1 MHQWQS
7 LNLTSWTLLVSL
19 EVRQCKLC
27 YCTRVKLRF
36 LPVYIESLTISSQ
49 EPLLGKQV
57 PKQVLYF
64 VKVNTNGKLE
74 TRTKGIADKCSDLT
88 CTKKYALTEGPKRGV
103 GKLMWATRS
112 ALPVILCL
120 LRARTGKDLYAVCS
134 YRSLQKVGY
143 VPLYTFSQIVVWY
156 TATGLYITVH
166 NWSATLHGIPPVL
179 IHLVGIWD
187 SPDHRSGRNK
197 EVTFIWI
204 SSLGPR
210 FSVCCSY

>member
-1 MHQWQS
+1 MDRNAPMTIPEQPPKKKSKQVE
-7 LNLTSWTLLVSL
+7 NKPGTLLSWV
-19 EVRQCKLC
+19 KP
-27 YCTRVKLRF
+27 CTSDTEPGVVEETIRIKEQ
-36 LPVYIESLTISSQ
+36 PESNCLQIFREQ
-49 EPLLGKQV
+49 Y

-88 CTKKYALTEGPKRGV
+88 CTKKYALTGGPKRGV

-120 LRARTGKDLYAVCS
+120 LQACTGKDLYAICS

-166 NWSATLHGIPPVL
+166 N
-179 IHLVGIWD
+179 
-187 SPDHRSGRNK
+187 
-197 EVTFIWI
+197 
-204 SSLGPR
+204 
-210 FSVCCSY
+210 

>member
-36 LPVYIESLTISSQ
+36 LPVYIESLTMSSQ

-74 TRTKGIADKCSDLT
+74 TRTKGIVDKCSDLT
-88 CTKKYALTEGPKRGV
+88 CTKKYALTEGAKGWGGV
-103 GKLMWATRS
+103 NVGQSLS
-112 ALPVILCL
+112 PPPPVILCL
-120 LRARTGKDLYAVCS
+120 LRAWNT
-134 YRSLQKVGY
+134 SLVKELGVNKNKSKWWAYWG
-143 VPLYTFSQIVVWY
+143 SQ
-156 TATGLYITVH
+156 L
-166 NWSATLHGIPPVL
+166 LHLPGQ
-179 IHLVGIWD
+179 HCG
-187 SPDHRSGRNK
+187 
-197 EVTFIWI
+197 
-204 SSLGPR
+204 
-210 FSVCCSY
+210 